1 VTIEE
6 AIKQVGRQEGRQ
18 EGTVI
23 GRIQF
28 CQELL
33 GLPVASAEDLVQR
46 GKEVLHALLCELEGH
61 VGHQMRAV
69 PQPQP

>member
-1 VTIEE
+1 
-6 AIKQVGRQEGRQ
+6 
-18 EGTVI
+18 VI